1 MTLELGRLFRIGQQI
16 TQIIGNERQA
26 HRQTLHRVVV
36 GVHTDRVDVVTHS
49 AADWGTDS
57 FTLNEPATSAFN
69 IDALLP
75 PRVGVLDRRPWPR
88 TTRALRY
95 QVSLILES
103 QVLDGAWCTSTDSD
117 GQPANVVHVF
127 VPKWSAPLQ
136 HVRDLLRCYFPY
148 EGAKIDYASVVH
160 GDISRIITITRT
172 KEHAA

>member
-88 TTRALRY
+88 TTRALRH
-95 QVSLILES
+95 QLSIILES
-103 QVLDGAWCTSTDSD
+103 QVLDGAWSTSTDSD
-117 GQPANVVHVF
+117 NQPARVAHVF
-127 VPKWSAPLQ
+127 VPKWSAPLM
-136 HVRDLLRCYFPY
+136 HVRDLLEAYLPY
-148 EGAKIDYASVVH
+148 DGATVAIQPTQN
-160 GDISRIITITRT
+160 GDISRMITITR
-172 KEHAA
+172 EDA